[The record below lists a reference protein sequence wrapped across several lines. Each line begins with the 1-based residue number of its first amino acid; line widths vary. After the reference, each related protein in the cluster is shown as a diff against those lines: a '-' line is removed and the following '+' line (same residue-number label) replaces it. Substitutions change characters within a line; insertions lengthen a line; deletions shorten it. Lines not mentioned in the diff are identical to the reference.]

1 MKWFSHRRLILTEA
15 LLIAGLAQM
24 SAHGWI
30 VAQSQLPAVVR
41 VVLSMALV
49 IGVFGSLL
57 VIFQRSVSWGL
68 DQTVATIRR
77 ASRVTH
83 VLPHMALIIGL
94 FWGYARFW
102 GLDGLVLRELF
113 AAFTL

>member
-24 SAHGWI
+24 AAHGWI
-30 VAQSQLPAVVR
+30 VAQSQLPGAVR

-49 IGVFGSLL
+49 VGVFGGLL
-57 VIFQRSVSWGL
+57 VVFQRSVSWGL
-68 DQTVATIRR
+68 NQTVATIRR
-77 ASRVTH
+77 TGLVTH
-83 VLPHMALIIGL
+83 VLPHILLLTGL

-102 GLDGLVLRELF
+102 GLDGVILRELLS
-113 AAFTL
+113 AVSL